1 MEPLVA
7 EKIQI
12 LGMTTGFPVVSFSSF
27 LMSKLPMD
35 SYKLELTRARIQQNI
50 LAQVSSHPSARSG
63 DIQTLAKL
71 ITKSVSEGLEIER
84 VGVWLFND
92 SKNELVNVDL
102 YLRSKGTHDSGAIL
116 KENEFR
122 EEFHYLVSEKFVDA
136 NDPYTDPRTKGFI
149 ESYLTPNGITAM
161 LDGVI
166 RMGEELIG
174 TLCFEHVGKQHEWQE
189 DEIIFCSQLGDQ
201 ISLTISNQRKNK
213 INDELTK
220 RENELKELN
229 ESLERLVEE
238 RTHKLKKSNEELE
251 MTISTLKKAQDQL
264 VLSEKM
270 ASLGQLVA
278 GIAHEI
284 NNPIAAIQSSA
295 ENLKEFLFESELS
308 IFQKELNEYLP
319 DPKKQTRFLELIQ
332 VLKSR
337 IEIISG
343 RERMQRRKRLES
355 WLVSQKISESF
366 SFHLIDTGFDLDVL
380 DSFPDVFVTDRL
392 EKLLTLLVEEITVY
406 QSLHIMLLA
415 VERASKMTFALK
427 NFVRFEIS
435 KNPIQVNLKE
445 NIETVLT
452 LYQNQFKKNVLLVKD
467 FGEVPFIEGYPE
479 ELLHL
484 WTNLIYNALQA
495 MSFQGKLSIQTK
507 LEGDHVLVSVEDT
520 GPGIPLEIQS
530 RIFEPFYTTKPLGEG
545 SGLGLDISR
554 KIVERHSG
562 SIRFESKPGKTI
574 FTIVLPVKIPG

>member
-1 MEPLVA
+1 
-7 EKIQI
+7 
-12 LGMTTGFPVVSFSSF
+12 
-27 LMSKLPMD
+27 MSKISMD
-35 SYKLELTRARIQQNI
+35 SLKLELTRARIQQNI

-63 DIQTLAKL
+63 DIQTIARL
-71 ITKSVSEGLEIER
+71 ITKSVAEGLEIER

-92 SKNELVNVDL
+92 SKNELVNVDT
-102 YLRSKGTHDSGAIL
+102 YIRSLGIHSSGAIL

-122 EEFHYLVSEKFVDA
+122 EEFHYLVNEKFVDA

-149 ESYLTPNGITAM
+149 DSYLIPNGITAM

-174 TLCFEHVGKQHEWQE
+174 TLCFEHVRKKLEWLE

-213 INDELTK
+213 INDELIA

-238 RTHKLKKSNEELE
+238 RTKKLKTSNDELE
-251 MTISTLKKAQDQL
+251 MTIASLKKAQNQL
-264 VLSEKM
+264 VLSEKL

-308 IFQKELNEYLP
+308 IFQKELNELLP
-319 DPKKQTRFLELIQ
+319 DTAKQKRFLELIQ
-332 VLKSR
+332 ILRTR

-343 RERMQRRKRLES
+343 RDRMNRRKRLEV
-355 WLVSQKISESF
+355 WLQTNGISDTF
-366 SFHLIDTGFDLDVL
+366 AFHLIDAGFDLDVL
-380 DSFPDVFVTDRL
+380 ELFQDLLCGDRL
-392 EKLLTLLVEEITVY
+392 ERILRLLVEEITVY

-415 VERASKMTFALK
+415 VERASKVTFALK
-427 NFVRFEIS
+427 NFARFEIS

-452 LYQNQFKKNVLLVKD
+452 LYQNQFKKNVKLIKE
-467 FGEVPFIEGYPE
+467 FGDVPFIEGYPE

-495 MSFQGKLSIQTK
+495 MSFQGNLTIQTK
-507 LEGDHVLVSVEDT
+507 LEGDTVFVSVEDS
-520 GPGIPLEIQS
+520 GPGIPLEIQN
-530 RIFEPFYTTKPLGEG
+530 RIFEPFFTTKPLGEG

-554 KIVERHSG
+554 KIVERHLG
-562 SIRFESKPGKTI
+562 SIQFTSKPGKTI
-574 FTIVLPVKIPG
+574 FTIGLPVKINN

>member
-1 MEPLVA
+1 
-7 EKIQI
+7 
-12 LGMTTGFPVVSFSSF
+12 
-27 LMSKLPMD
+27 MD
-35 SYKLELTRARIQQNI
+35 RFKKELTRARFQQNI

-63 DIQTLAKL
+63 DIATLAQF

-84 VGVWLFND
+84 VGVWLFNE
-92 SKNELVNVDL
+92 SKNELVNVDT
-102 YLRSKGTHDSGAIL
+102 YKRSSRTHSSGAIL

-122 EEFHYLVSEKFVDA
+122 EEFQYLIREKFVDA

-149 ESYLTPNGITAM
+149 ESYLKPNGITAM

-174 TLCFEHVGKQHEWQE
+174 TLCFEHVGKKHEWTE
-189 DEIIFCSQLGDQ
+189 DEITFCSQLGDQ
-201 ISLTISNQRKNK
+201 ITLTISNQRKNK
-213 INDELTK
+213 INDELID
-220 RENELKELN
+220 RENELRDLN

-238 RTHKLKKSNEELE
+238 RTKKLKTSNEELE
-251 MTISTLKKAQDQL
+251 TTISTLKKAQDQL

-284 NNPIAAIQSSA
+284 NNPIAAIQASA
-295 ENLKEFLFESELS
+295 ENLKEFLFVSELS
-308 IFQKELNEYLP
+308 LFQKELTNLLP
-319 DPKKQTRFLELIQ
+319 EKSKQDRFLEL
-332 VLKSR
+332 VNLLKTR
-337 IEIISG
+337 VEIISG
-343 RERMQRRKRLES
+343 RERMSRRKRIES
-355 WLVSQKISESF
+355 WLSSNGVSESF

-380 DSFPDVFVTDRL
+380 NSFSDLFLKDKL
-392 EKLLTLLVEEITVY
+392 ESILTLLVEQITVY

-435 KNPIQVNLKE
+435 KNPIQVNVKE

-452 LYQNQFKKNVLLVKD
+452 LYQNQFKKNVTLVKE
-467 FGEVPFIEGYPE
+467 FNEIPFIEGYPE

-495 MSFQGKLSIQTK
+495 MSFQGKLIIQTK
-507 LEGDHVLVSVEDT
+507 YEDENVIITVEDN
-520 GPGIPLEIQS
+520 GPGIPETIQD
-530 RIFEPFYTTKPLGEG
+530 RIFEPFFTTKPLGEG
-545 SGLGLDISR
+545 SGLGLDICR
-554 KIVERHSG
+554 KIVERHFG
-562 SIRFESKPGKTI
+562 SIQFETKPGRTI
-574 FTIVLPVKIPG
+574 FKIVLPIKLPNQSKD

>member
-1 MEPLVA
+1 
-7 EKIQI
+7 
-12 LGMTTGFPVVSFSSF
+12 
-27 LMSKLPMD
+27 MD
-35 SYKLELTRARIQQNI
+35 RFKKELTRARFQQNI

-63 DIQTLAKL
+63 DIATLAQF

-84 VGVWLFND
+84 VGVWLFNE
-92 SKNELVNVDL
+92 SKNELVNVDT
-102 YLRSKGTHDSGAIL
+102 YKRSSRTHSSGAIL

-122 EEFHYLVSEKFVDA
+122 EEFQYLIREKFVDA

-149 ESYLTPNGITAM
+149 ESYLKPNGITAM

-174 TLCFEHVGKQHEWQE
+174 TLCFEHVGKKHEWTE
-189 DEIIFCSQLGDQ
+189 DEITFCSQLGDQ
-201 ISLTISNQRKNK
+201 ITLTISNQRKNK
-213 INDELTK
+213 INDELID
-220 RENELKELN
+220 RENELRDLN

-238 RTHKLKKSNEELE
+238 RTKKLKTSNEELE
-251 MTISTLKKAQDQL
+251 TTISTLKKAQDQL

-284 NNPIAAIQSSA
+284 NNPIAAIQASA
-295 ENLKEFLFESELS
+295 ENLKEFLFVSELS
-308 IFQKELNEYLP
+308 LFQKELTNLLP
-319 DPKKQTRFLELIQ
+319 EKSQQDRFLEL
-332 VLKSR
+332 VNLLKTR
-337 IEIISG
+337 VEIISG
-343 RERMQRRKRLES
+343 RERMSRRKRIES
-355 WLVSQKISESF
+355 WLSSNGVSESF

-380 DSFPDVFVTDRL
+380 NSFSDLFLKDKL
-392 EKLLTLLVEEITVY
+392 ESILTLLVEQITVY

-435 KNPIQVNLKE
+435 KNPIQVNVKE

-452 LYQNQFKKNVLLVKD
+452 LYQNQFKKNVTLVKE
-467 FGEVPFIEGYPE
+467 FNEIPFIEGYPE

-495 MSFQGKLSIQTK
+495 MSFQGKLIIQTK
-507 LEGDHVLVSVEDT
+507 YEDENVIITVEDN
-520 GPGIPLEIQS
+520 GPGIPETIQD
-530 RIFEPFYTTKPLGEG
+530 RIFEPFFTTKPLGEG

-554 KIVERHSG
+554 KIVERHFG
-562 SIRFESKPGKTI
+562 SIQFETKPGRTI
-574 FTIVLPVKIPG
+574 FKIVLPIKLPNQSKD

>member
-1 MEPLVA
+1 
-7 EKIQI
+7 
-12 LGMTTGFPVVSFSSF
+12 
-27 LMSKLPMD
+27 MD
-35 SYKLELTRARIQQNI
+35 RFKKELTRARFQQNI

-63 DIQTLAKL
+63 DIATLAQF

-84 VGVWLFND
+84 VGVWLFNE
-92 SKNELVNVDL
+92 SKNELVNVDT
-102 YLRSKGTHDSGAIL
+102 YKRSSRTHSSGAIL

-122 EEFHYLVSEKFVDA
+122 EEFQYLIREKFVDA

-149 ESYLTPNGITAM
+149 ESYLKPNGITAM

-174 TLCFEHVGKQHEWQE
+174 TLCFEHVGKKHEWTE
-189 DEIIFCSQLGDQ
+189 DEITFCSQLGDQ
-201 ISLTISNQRKNK
+201 ITLTISNQRKNK
-213 INDELTK
+213 INDELID
-220 RENELKELN
+220 RENELRDLN

-238 RTHKLKKSNEELE
+238 RTKKLKTSNEELE
-251 MTISTLKKAQDQL
+251 TTISTLKKAQDQL

-284 NNPIAAIQSSA
+284 NNPIAAIQASA
-295 ENLKEFLFESELS
+295 ENLKEFLFVSELS
-308 IFQKELNEYLP
+308 LFQKELTNLLP
-319 DPKKQTRFLELIQ
+319 EKSQQDRFLEL
-332 VLKSR
+332 VNLLKTR
-337 IEIISG
+337 VEIISG
-343 RERMQRRKRLES
+343 RERMSRRKRIES
-355 WLVSQKISESF
+355 WLSSNGVSESF

-380 DSFPDVFVTDRL
+380 NSFSDLFLKDKL
-392 EKLLTLLVEEITVY
+392 ESILTLLVEQITVY

-435 KNPIQVNLKE
+435 KNPIQVNVKE

-452 LYQNQFKKNVLLVKD
+452 LYQNQFKKNVTLVKE
-467 FGEVPFIEGYPE
+467 FNEIPFIEGYPE

-495 MSFQGKLSIQTK
+495 MSFQGKLIIQTK
-507 LEGDHVLVSVEDT
+507 YEDENVIITVEDN
-520 GPGIPLEIQS
+520 GPGIPETIQD
-530 RIFEPFYTTKPLGEG
+530 RIFEPFFTTKPLGEG
-545 SGLGLDISR
+545 SGLGLDICR
-554 KIVERHSG
+554 KIVERHFG
-562 SIRFESKPGKTI
+562 SIQFETKPGRTI
-574 FTIVLPVKIPG
+574 FKIVLPIKLPNQSKD

>member
-1 MEPLVA
+1 
-7 EKIQI
+7 
-12 LGMTTGFPVVSFSSF
+12 
-27 LMSKLPMD
+27 MD
-35 SYKLELTRARIQQNI
+35 SLKKELTRARFQQNI

-63 DIQTLAKL
+63 DVHSLASF
-71 ITKSVSEGLEIER
+71 ITKSVSELLEIER

-92 SKNELVNVDL
+92 SKNELINVNT
-102 YLRSKGTHDSGAIL
+102 YFRSKAVYTSGAIL

-122 EEFHYLVSEKFVDA
+122 EEFQYLVREKYVDA
-136 NDPYTDPRTKGFI
+136 NDPYSDPRTKGFI
-149 ESYLTPNGITAM
+149 ESYLKPNGITAM

-174 TLCFEHVGKQHEWQE
+174 TLCFEHVGKKHEWKE

-201 ISLTISNQRKNK
+201 IALTISNERKNK
-213 INDELTK
+213 INDELIA

-238 RTHKLKKSNEELE
+238 RTKKLKNSNEELE
-251 MTISTLKKAQDQL
+251 TTISTLKKAQNQL

-284 NNPIAAIQSSA
+284 NNPIAAIQASA
-295 ENLKEFLFESELS
+295 ENLKDSLFESELS
-308 IFQKELNEYLP
+308 VFQKELREILP
-319 DPKKQTRFLELIQ
+319 DPSKQKSFFELVQI
-332 VLKSR
+332 LKSK

-343 RERMQRRKRLES
+343 RERMNRRKRIES
-355 WLVSQKISESF
+355 WLTSKGISDSF
-366 SFHLIDTGFDLDVL
+366 SFHLIDTGFDLEVL
-380 DSFPDVFVTDRL
+380 DLFPDLFL
-392 EKLLTLLVEEITVY
+392 SENLQNILILLVEEITVY

-445 NIETVLT
+445 NIETVIT
-452 LYQNQFKKNVLLVKD
+452 LYQNQFKKNVTLVKEY
-467 FGEVPFIEGYPE
+467 GELPYIEGYPE

-495 MSFQGKLSIQTK
+495 MSFQGKLTIITK
-507 LEGDHVLVSVEDT
+507 HSGDHVIVTVEDN
-520 GPGIPLEIQS
+520 GPGIPESIKN
-530 RIFEPFYTTKPLGEG
+530 RIFEPFFTTKPLGEG
-545 SGLGLDISR
+545 SGLGLDICR

-562 SIRFESKPGKTI
+562 SIQFESNPGKTI
-574 FTIVLPVKIPG
+574 FTIELPIQIPNGK

>member
-1 MEPLVA
+1 
-7 EKIQI
+7 
-12 LGMTTGFPVVSFSSF
+12 
-27 LMSKLPMD
+27 MD
-35 SYKLELTRARIQQNI
+35 RFKKELTRARFQQNI

-63 DIQTLAKL
+63 DIATLAQF

-84 VGVWLFND
+84 VGVWLFNEC
-92 SKNELVNVDL
+92 KNELVNVDT
-102 YLRSKGTHDSGAIL
+102 YKRSSRTHSSGAIL

-122 EEFHYLVSEKFVDA
+122 EEFQYLIREKFVDA

-149 ESYLTPNGITAM
+149 ESYLKPNGITAM

-174 TLCFEHVGKQHEWQE
+174 TLCFEHVGKKHEWTE
-189 DEIIFCSQLGDQ
+189 DEITFCSQLGDQ
-201 ISLTISNQRKNK
+201 ITLTISNQRKNK
-213 INDELTK
+213 INDELLD
-220 RENELKELN
+220 RENELRDLN

-238 RTHKLKKSNEELE
+238 RTKKLKTSNEELE
-251 MTISTLKKAQDQL
+251 TTISTLKKAQDQL

-284 NNPIAAIQSSA
+284 NNPIAAIQASA
-295 ENLKEFLFESELS
+295 ENLKEFLFVSELS
-308 IFQKELNEYLP
+308 LFQKELTNLLP
-319 DPKKQTRFLELIQ
+319 EKSQQDRFLEL
-332 VLKSR
+332 VNLLKTR
-337 IEIISG
+337 VEIISG
-343 RERMQRRKRLES
+343 RERMSRRKRIES
-355 WLVSQKISESF
+355 WLSSNGVSESF

-380 DSFPDVFVTDRL
+380 NSFSDLFLKDKL
-392 EKLLTLLVEEITVY
+392 ESILTLLVEQITVY

-435 KNPIQVNLKE
+435 KNPIQVNVKE

-452 LYQNQFKKNVLLVKD
+452 LYQNQFKKNVTLVKE
-467 FGEVPFIEGYPE
+467 FNEIPFIEGYPE

-495 MSFQGKLSIQTK
+495 MSFQGKLIIQTK
-507 LEGDHVLVSVEDT
+507 YEDENVIITVEDN
-520 GPGIPLEIQS
+520 GPGIPETIQD
-530 RIFEPFYTTKPLGEG
+530 RIFEPFFTTKPLGEG
-545 SGLGLDISR
+545 SGLGLDICR
-554 KIVERHSG
+554 KIVERHFG
-562 SIRFESKPGKTI
+562 SIQFETKPGRTI
-574 FTIVLPVKIPG
+574 FKIVLPIKLPNQSKD

>member
-1 MEPLVA
+1 
-7 EKIQI
+7 
-12 LGMTTGFPVVSFSSF
+12 
-27 LMSKLPMD
+27 MD
-35 SYKLELTRARIQQNI
+35 RFKKELTRARFQQNI

-63 DIQTLAKL
+63 DIATLAQF

-84 VGVWLFND
+84 VGVWLFNE
-92 SKNELVNVDL
+92 SKNELVNVDT
-102 YLRSKGTHDSGAIL
+102 YKRSSRTHSSGAIL

-122 EEFHYLVSEKFVDA
+122 EEFQYLIREKFVDA

-149 ESYLTPNGITAM
+149 ESYLKPNGITAM

-174 TLCFEHVGKQHEWQE
+174 TLCFEHVGKKHEWTE
-189 DEIIFCSQLGDQ
+189 DEITFCSQLGDQ
-201 ISLTISNQRKNK
+201 ITLTISNQRKNK
-213 INDELTK
+213 INDELLD
-220 RENELKELN
+220 RENELRDLN

-238 RTHKLKKSNEELE
+238 RTKKLKTSNEELE
-251 MTISTLKKAQDQL
+251 TTISTLKKAQDQL

-284 NNPIAAIQSSA
+284 NNPIAAIQASA
-295 ENLKEFLFESELS
+295 ENLKEFLFVSELS
-308 IFQKELNEYLP
+308 LFQKELTNLLP
-319 DPKKQTRFLELIQ
+319 EKSQQDRFLEL
-332 VLKSR
+332 VNLLKTR
-337 IEIISG
+337 VEIISG
-343 RERMQRRKRLES
+343 RERMSRRKRIES
-355 WLVSQKISESF
+355 WLSSNGVSESF

-380 DSFPDVFVTDRL
+380 NSFSDLFLKDKL
-392 EKLLTLLVEEITVY
+392 ESILTLLVEQITVY

-435 KNPIQVNLKE
+435 KNPIQVNVKE

-452 LYQNQFKKNVLLVKD
+452 LYQNQFKKNVTLVKE
-467 FGEVPFIEGYPE
+467 FNEIPFIEGYPE

-495 MSFQGKLSIQTK
+495 MSFQGKLIIQTK
-507 LEGDHVLVSVEDT
+507 YEDENVIITVEDN
-520 GPGIPLEIQS
+520 GPGIPETIQD
-530 RIFEPFYTTKPLGEG
+530 RIFEPFFTTKPLGEG
-545 SGLGLDISR
+545 SGLGLDICR
-554 KIVERHSG
+554 KIVERHFG
-562 SIRFESKPGKTI
+562 SIQFETKPGRTI
-574 FTIVLPVKIPG
+574 FKIVLPIKLPNQSKD